1 MPTSH
6 APQPSPSRM
15 VGFAGH
21 SAAVGVVAFAD
32 VVFTATWSGSLGGP
46 MAWVPLGDEASQ
58 RAGELLCHG
67 ERCPGADLV
76 QLIGSHAPEQTTP
89 GDLTLRS
96 PGHGCPAW
104 RHTVARS
111 WLPSVSRRG
120 G

>member
-67 ERCPGADLV
+67 ERCPGADLAEREEISRGMAERV
-76 QLIGSHAPEQTTP
+76 AVRVVAARLGSCAVDGQP
-89 GDLTLRS
+89 
-96 PGHGCPAW
+96 
-104 RHTVARS
+104 
-111 WLPSVSRRG
+111 
-120 G
+120 